1 MRVKLRLGM
10 IVIIV
15 IMLLFSK
22 CKPSSKEYFLSNPT
36 DTAVTVK
43 LDSKEYKLE
52 PQSFQKMKLKAGT
65 HNLQTSTGE
74 NVNFIVYY
82 DSEGGI
88 INPTRSSY
96 IIVEMAYG
104 SLTNSTGGILRDSN
118 LIIDG
123 VGYDIPNK
131 VSDNIIIDKNLYEWN
146 YGIDKELPKKVT
158 AVKGQK
164 QVTETKIFTKKQF
177 INFIEEISGEK
188 GYYEAN
194 KKDTGQKITS
204 DGKTDSYA
212 DAMNIYKG
220 DFTVPDYKTPGM
232 KEVVQKMA
240 DLKKQY
246 GNAVKASDQ
255 KRIKNEMKK
264 IFKEFDSIHSDMKKR
279 VESDLNLPFY
289 YPYIYFKQGTI
300 VLN

>member
-36 DTAVTVK
+36 DTVVIVK

-104 SLTNSTGGILRDSN
+104 SLTNSTGGILRNSN
-118 LIIDG
+118 LLIDG

-146 YGIDKELPKKVT
+146 YGIDKE
-158 AVKGQK
+158 
-164 QVTETKIFTKKQF
+164 F
-177 INFIEEISGEK
+177 IDFIEEISGEK

-204 DGKTDSYA
+204 DGKTDSYT
-212 DAMNIYKG
+212 DAMKLYKG

-300 VLN
+300 VLD

>member
-1 MRVKLRLGM
+1 MKGHIKVRVKLRLGM

-36 DTAVTVK
+36 DTAATVK
-43 LDSKEYKLE
+43 LDS
-52 PQSFQKMKLKAGT
+52 LKAGT

-123 VGYDIPNK
+123 VEYDIPNK

-177 INFIEEISGEK
+177 IDFIEEISGEK

-194 KKDTGQKITS
+194 KKDTGQKL
-204 DGKTDSYA
+204 
-212 DAMNIYKG
+212 
-220 DFTVPDYKTPGM
+220 TVM
-232 KEVVQKMA
+232 RMQ
-240 DLKKQY
+240 
-246 GNAVKASDQ
+246 
-255 KRIKNEMKK
+255 
-264 IFKEFDSIHSDMKKR
+264 
-279 VESDLNLPFY
+279 
-289 YPYIYFKQGTI
+289 
-300 VLN
+300 

>member
-36 DTAVTVK
+36 DTVVTVK

-52 PQSFQKMKLKAGT
+52 PQSFQKKKLKAGT

-123 VGYDIPNK
+123 VEYDIPNK

-158 AVKGQK
+158 AVKGQ
-164 QVTETKIFTKKQF
+164 I
-177 INFIEEISGEK
+177 
-188 GYYEAN
+188 
-194 KKDTGQKITS
+194 
-204 DGKTDSYA
+204 
-212 DAMNIYKG
+212 
-220 DFTVPDYKTPGM
+220 
-232 KEVVQKMA
+232 
-240 DLKKQY
+240 
-246 GNAVKASDQ
+246 
-255 KRIKNEMKK
+255 R
-264 IFKEFDSIHSDMKKR
+264 
-279 VESDLNLPFY
+279 
-289 YPYIYFKQGTI
+289 
-300 VLN
+300 

>member
-1 MRVKLRLGM
+1 
-10 IVIIV
+10 
-15 IMLLFSK
+15 
-22 CKPSSKEYFLSNPT
+22 
-36 DTAVTVK
+36 
-43 LDSKEYKLE
+43 
-52 PQSFQKMKLKAGT
+52 
-65 HNLQTSTGE
+65 
-74 NVNFIVYY
+74 
-82 DSEGGI
+82 
-88 INPTRSSY
+88 
-96 IIVEMAYG
+96 MAYG

-177 INFIEEISGEK
+177 IDFIEEISGEK